1 MRADARRIIRVG
13 SRGSL
18 LALAQTRHVVGTLT
32 ERHPEAAF
40 EIVVIQTKGDVI
52 LDTPLAKI
60 GDKGLFTKEIEQALL
75 GGEADLAVH
84 SLKDMPARLPD
95 GLALGAVPARVEAGD
110 ALVSPIAASIAAL
123 PAGAR
128 VGTSSLR
135 RRAQLLHGR
144 PDLAVE
150 DLRGNVDTRLRKL
163 REGRYDAIILAAAG
177 LIRLGLAREITARI
191 PVAEMVPAVG
201 QGALALECRADDTA
215 IRNLLA
221 AVHHPPTDLA
231 VTAERAFL
239 AVLEGGCQVPM
250 AAHATL
256 DGGRIRLTG
265 LIATLD
271 GRRVLRHEADAPAD
285 PAAAARLGQAVA
297 GHLLDEGG
305 REILAAILGGHIA

>member
-1 MRADARRIIRVG
+1 MKADARRIIRVG

-18 LALAQTRHVVGTLT
+18 LALAQTRQVVGALA
-32 ERHPEAAF
+32 ERHPETAF

-95 GLALGAVPARVEAGD
+95 GLVLGAVPARVEAGD
-110 ALVSPIAASIAAL
+110 ALISPAAANIAAL
-123 PAGAR
+123 PAGAC

-135 RRAQLLHGR
+135 RRAQLLHRR
-144 PDLAVE
+144 PDLVVE

-163 REGRYDAIILAAAG
+163 RDGRYDAIVLAAAG
-177 LIRLGLAREITARI
+177 LIRLGLAGEITTRI

-215 IRNLLA
+215 IRDLLA
-221 AVHHPPTDLA
+221 AVHHPPTDVA

-239 AVLEGGCQVPM
+239 AVLEGCCQVPM

-256 DGGRIRLTG
+256 NGGRIRLSG

-271 GRRVLRHEADAPAD
+271 GRRVLRHEAESSAD
-285 PAAAARLGQAVA
+285 PAAAARLGQAAA

-305 REILAAILGGHIA
+305 REILAAILGGHTA

>member
-1 MRADARRIIRVG
+1 MKADARRIIRVG

-18 LALAQTRHVVGTLT
+18 LALAQTRQVVGALA
-32 ERHPEAAF
+32 ERHPETAF

-95 GLALGAVPARVEAGD
+95 GLVLGAVPARVEAGD
-110 ALVSPIAASIAAL
+110 ALISPTAANIAAL
-123 PAGAR
+123 PAGAC

-135 RRAQLLHGR
+135 RRAQLLHRR
-144 PDLAVE
+144 PDLVVE

-163 REGRYDAIILAAAG
+163 RDGRYDAIVLAAAG
-177 LIRLGLAREITARI
+177 LIRLGLAGEITTRI

-215 IRNLLA
+215 IRDLLA
-221 AVHHPPTDLA
+221 AVHHPPTDVA

-256 DGGRIRLTG
+256 DGGRIRLIG

-271 GRRVLRHEADAPAD
+271 GRRVLRHEAESSAD
-285 PAAAARLGQAVA
+285 PAAAARLGQAAA

-305 REILAAILGGHIA
+305 REILAAILGGHTA

>member
-1 MRADARRIIRVG
+1 MKADARRIIRVG

-18 LALAQTRHVVGTLT
+18 LALAQTRQVVGSLA
-32 ERHPEAAF
+32 ERHPETAF

-95 GLALGAVPARVEAGD
+95 GLALGAVPARVDACD
-110 ALVSPIAASIAAL
+110 ALIAPAAAGIAAL

-135 RRAQLLHGR
+135 RRAQLLHRR

-163 REGRYDAIILAAAG
+163 RDGRYDAIVLAAAG
-177 LIRLGLAREITARI
+177 LIRLGLAGAITARI

-215 IRNLLA
+215 IRDLLA

-271 GRRVLRHEADAPAD
+271 GRRVLRHEAEASAD

-305 REILAAILGGHIA
+305 REILAAILGGHTA